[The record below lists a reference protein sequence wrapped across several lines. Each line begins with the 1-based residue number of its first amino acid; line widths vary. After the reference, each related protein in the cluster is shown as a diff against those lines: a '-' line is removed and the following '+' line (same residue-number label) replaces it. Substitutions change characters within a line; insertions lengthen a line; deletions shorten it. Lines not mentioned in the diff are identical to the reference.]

1 MSQILSQDE
10 VNALLG
16 AVAEGTVKAGE
27 GGAAGPGGAVR
38 TLDLTRQERN
48 VRGLPGL
55 EMVGE
60 RFARALRTSG
70 GSWFGAVPNV
80 KVRGL
85 ELVRAD
91 GFTAAL
97 NPPHALAVFR
107 LTPLR
112 GHGVLVIPPSLL
124 AALIQVSFGGSA
136 ARATPLPDRERS
148 AIELKIVER
157 AATRILHDFEE
168 AWAPVEALT
177 TTPVRIETNP
187 QRAQIAAAQELL
199 LQIDVQIEIPA
210 GEAVVLTIAV
220 PNGALDPLQE
230 KLAGAASD
238 DDSGASAVDPEWTA
252 RLRRALVAA
261 EVEVSAELGSQEVP
275 LNRVLAFK
283 AGDLI
288 SLTTGRDGPVVVRVE
303 GHERFVGTPGVAG
316 GNNAVRITARG

>member
-27 GGAAGPGGAVR
+27 GGPGAAGAVR

-60 RFARALRTSG
+60 RLVRALRTTG
-70 GSWFGAVPNV
+70 GTWFGQVPNA
-80 KVRGL
+80 KVRAL

-91 GFTAAL
+91 GFAAAL

-107 LTPLR
+107 LAPLR
-112 GHGVLVIPPSLL
+112 GHGLLVVPPSLL
-124 AALIQVSFGGSA
+124 AAMLQVSFGGSA

-148 AIELKIVER
+148 AIELRIVER
-157 AATRILHDFEE
+157 IATRILHDFEE
-168 AWAPVEALT
+168 AWAPVETLT
-177 TTPVRIETNP
+177 TTPLRIETNP
-187 QRAQIAAAQELL
+187 HRATIAAAQDLL
-199 LQIDVQIEIPA
+199 LQIDLQLEIPG
-210 GEAVVLTIAV
+210 GEAVVLTLAV
-220 PNGALDPLQE
+220 PNATLDPLQE
-230 KLAGAASD
+230 KLAGAAAD
-238 DDSGASAVDPEWTA
+238 DDGDAPAIDPEWTA

-261 EVEVSAELGSQEVP
+261 EVEVSAELGAQELP

-283 AGDLI
+283 VGDLI
-288 SLTTGRDGPVVVRVE
+288 PLGTGRDGPVVLRVE
-303 GHERFVGTPGVAG
+303 GYERFVGTPGVAG
-316 GNNAVRITARG
+316 GYNAVRVTARG